1 MRYRID
7 MDRCN
12 KNRELNHAVMII
24 WEGKQYQKPKPTKGD
39 VKMSSRLFRN
49 AFALFLLVFALS
61 YSICPGA
68 DYAVDKGSNMFGIT
82 AGFVSASGGLYEEDG
97 ESFTAILLMPHTVY
111 FFVPNLGFGGDLLL
125 LHTRQ
130 GNTGISTLGLGPK
143 GMFFFGGRYSKA
155 YPYLTSGF
163 YYVRNTID
171 YGKHDHT
178 VSGTRLKLGGGASIM
193 IADHLG
199 LLMEAS
205 YNLDNFEAEDNGK
218 SESGNGVI
226 LSVGLAGFIF

>member
-1 MRYRID
+1 
-7 MDRCN
+7 
-12 KNRELNHAVMII
+12 
-24 WEGKQYQKPKPTKGD
+24 
-39 VKMSSRLFRN
+39 MSSRLFRN
-49 AFALFLLVFALS
+49 AFALFVLVFALAHS
-61 YSICPGA
+61 VCSGA
-68 DYAVDKGSNMFGIT
+68 DYAIDKGSNMFGIT
-82 AGFVSASGGLYEEDG
+82 AGFVNASGDLYEEDG
-97 ESFTAILLMPHTVY
+97 ESFTAILLMPHTVH

-143 GMFFFGGRYSKA
+143 GMFFFGGRDSKA

-171 YGKHDHT
+171 YGEHDQT
-178 VSGTRLKLGGGASIM
+178 VSGTRFKFGGGASIM

-205 YNLDNFEAEDNGK
+205 YNLDNFKPEDNGK
-218 SESGNGVI
+218 SESGNMVI
-226 LSVGLAGFIF
+226 VSVGLAGFIF